1 MKLATWNVNSLNIR
15 LPQLLAWLPEHRPDV
30 MVLQETKQTDDKFP
44 HAEIRAL
51 GYDVHWHGQKTYNGV
66 ALLSRVNAEDVLRN
80 IPGHDD
86 EQARVITG
94 TVNGIRVIGA
104 YVPNGQA
111 PGSEKFAYKM
121 KWLSAFRAW
130 IGEELKRHSKLVV
143 MGDFNIAP
151 ADADVHDPIL
161 WKDQILC
168 TDEERSHYRDLCEL
182 GLADAFRL
190 FDQPPKSFSWW
201 DYRMLG
207 FQKGRGLRID
217 LILVSDALRPK
228 VQSCTIDRAQRK
240 KEKASD
246 HAPVMV
252 TLGRCRNELGT
263 RETHDFENHH
273 HCGPERRGQNDV
285 RSRIPAERKQAAPS
299 S

>member
-1 MKLATWNVNSLNIR
+1 VKLATWNVNSLTIR
-15 LPQLLAWLPEHRPDV
+15 LPQLLDWLEANRPDA
-30 MVLQETKQTDDKFP
+30 MVLQETKLTDDKFP
-44 HAEIRAL
+44 QMEIRAL

-66 ALLSRVNAEDVLRN
+66 ALLSRTPVADVVRN

-86 EQARVITG
+86 DAARVITG
-94 TVNGIRVIGA
+94 TLGDVRVIGA

-111 PGSEKFAYKM
+111 PGSDKFAYKLR
-121 KWLSAFRAW
+121 WLDAFRAW
-130 IGEELKRHSKLVV
+130 IADELQRHPALVV

-151 ADADVHDPIL
+151 ADADVHDPVA

-168 TDEERSHYRDLCEL
+168 TDDERAQLRQLCGL
-182 GLADAFRL
+182 GLVDAFRL
-190 FDQPPKSFSWW
+190 FEQPPKSFSWW

-217 LILVSDALRPK
+217 LILVADALRSK
-228 VQSCTIDRAQRK
+228 VTACTIDRAQRK

-252 TLGRCRNELGT
+252 TIDG
-263 RETHDFENHH
+263 
-273 HCGPERRGQNDV
+273 
-285 RSRIPAERKQAAPS
+285 
-299 S
+299 